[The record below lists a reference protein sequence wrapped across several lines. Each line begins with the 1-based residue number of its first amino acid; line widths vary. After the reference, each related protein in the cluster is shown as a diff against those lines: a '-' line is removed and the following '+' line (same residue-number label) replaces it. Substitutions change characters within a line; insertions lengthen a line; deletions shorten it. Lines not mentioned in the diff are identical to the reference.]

1 MREEQLPKD
10 RFPHR
15 DCCPCNN
22 RRLAKMAV
30 WSSAPPTLMHVQFTG
45 NLFKYR
51 LLSAYSGVGLRLC
64 ISNKMPSDASAA
76 AA

>member
-15 DCCPCNN
+15 DNN
-22 RRLAKMAV
+22 RRLAKMAL

-45 NLFKYR
+45 NLSKHR
-51 LLSAYSGVGLRLC
+51 LPSAYSRVGLRLC
-64 ISNKMPSDASAA
+64 ISNKMPDDGSAA